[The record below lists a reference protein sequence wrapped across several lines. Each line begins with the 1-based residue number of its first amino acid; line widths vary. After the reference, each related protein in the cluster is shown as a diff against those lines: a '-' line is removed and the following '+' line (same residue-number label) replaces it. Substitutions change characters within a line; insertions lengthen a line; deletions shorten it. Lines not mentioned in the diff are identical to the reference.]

1 MCLHLKERWGLLCS
15 KNSYLS
21 DCFYVGKVN
30 EKVFWFHNDND
41 CSFCKK
47 RNLDQVEVLD
57 PK

>member
-1 MCLHLKERWGLLCS
+1 MCLHLKERLGLLCS

-47 RNLDQVEVLD
+47 GI
-57 PK
+57 